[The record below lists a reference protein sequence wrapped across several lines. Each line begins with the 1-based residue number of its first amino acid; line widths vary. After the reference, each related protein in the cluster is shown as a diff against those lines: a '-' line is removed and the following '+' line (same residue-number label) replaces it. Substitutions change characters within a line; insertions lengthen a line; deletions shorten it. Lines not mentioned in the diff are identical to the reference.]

1 MPIERAGMK
10 EEAPKRVREPEKKR
24 GNILDASLKLFAEKG
39 LHGTSIRDIAAE
51 AGENAGLIYYYF
63 HDKDDLYY
71 AVGIERVLPALG
83 DVLALETDTRGT
95 PAERLKRLIAA
106 YIAFA
111 ANSRLQM
118 ILFARAMLRLVEK
131 EETPFMAVL
140 LDRIAVI
147 EAIVKEGQSNGEFVK
162 VDGNL
167 VGYLIMVATLVYLF
181 GNLAAENNPDLKLP
195 AYSDKEIDKFMNQAI
210 FSGILKMQ

>member
-10 EEAPKRVREPEKKR
+10 EETPKRVREPEKKR
-24 GNILDASLKLFAEKG
+24 GNILDASLKLFAERG
-39 LHGTSIRDIAAE
+39 LTGTSIRDIAAE

-71 AVGIERVLPALG
+71 AVGVERVLPALG
-83 DVLALETDTRGT
+83 EVLALETDTRGT
-95 PAERLKRLIAA
+95 PTERLRRLMAA

-111 ANSRLQM
+111 AKSRLQM
-118 ILFARAMLRLVEK
+118 ILFARAMLRLVEHQ
-131 EETPFMAVL
+131 ETPFMVVL

-147 EAIVKEGQSNGEFVK
+147 DAIVKEGQESGEFGR

-167 VGYLIMVATLVYLF
+167 LGYMIVVAVLVYLF
-181 GNLAAENNPDLKLP
+181 GNLAAESSPGLGLP
-195 AYSDKEIDKFMNQAI
+195 EYSEKDIDRFLNQVI
-210 FSGILKMQ
+210 FSGILKKA